1 MSTQRLVSARA
12 ARRLGGVLLLAALT
26 GPVWSQQQQG
36 PGLPEPRLL
45 LVFPM
50 GAKAGDTVEV
60 VVTGQDVDDARDLLF
75 DVPGVKAELVGPA
88 SGPDMKKQPQPGVG
102 KISSVKFKV
111 TVPGDAPLGSHDLR
125 VSTPYGVSN
134 PRAFVVGDLKEIN
147 EAEPNND
154 VAEAQRVEV
163 NTTVNGVI
171 SAPTDVDY
179 YIFAGKKGQR
189 VVVSC
194 LAAHLDSKLYPALHL
209 YRRGGAPLA
218 FNRDYDGYNAVV
230 DAVLPADDDYYVRL
244 FAFTYT
250 QGGPEHF
257 YRLSISMAPWIDA
270 VFPPV
275 VEPGK
280 ETKVTVYGR
289 NLPGGKPDPS
299 AVTDGMVLEKATLT
313 VTAPK
318 EEAVGRLRFTGHVA
332 PRASGLNGFEY
343 RLKNESGTSNPY
355 FLAFAQAPVVLDNEN
370 NDTPEAAQEVTLPC
384 EIAGRIEKKRDR
396 DWYRFRAKKGEVYT
410 IEAQG
415 ERLGSPLNLYYTLR
429 PEGAKAGQEFA
440 DNPETL
446 HPTQFFT
453 RSDDPPR
460 QRFVAPADGAY
471 LLQVSSREADTQ
483 AGPRH
488 LYRVRITPERPDFN
502 LVVMPSSPNSPDGA
516 VVRQGGAKYYTVF
529 AWRDDGFRGDIAL
542 SVEGLPRGV
551 TCPPQVIA
559 PDAKQGVL
567 VVTAAAD
574 APDWTGNVTV
584 RGTAQIAG
592 RTVVR
597 EARGATITWPVQQ
610 NVVALARLDR
620 AVPLAVRD
628 KAPCAVTVDVDKA
641 SVLAGDK
648 VTIPLH
654 VKRLWADLKGPVQVT
669 AVGLPGQGNQQPL
682 AFNNGQP
689 LTLGPGKEDASA
701 VLDVRNNA
709 PPGVYTLVLKAT
721 GTLPYAKDPAAK
733 NKPNVT
739 ITEVSTPI
747 TITVVPKNV
756 AAVSV
761 TPANPTAKI
770 GKDVEV
776 TVKVNRLFDY
786 PGEFKVELVAPADV
800 KGISAESV
808 TIPAGKDEVK
818 MTVKVAADAAQGTRN
833 LTVRATAPFGEKTT
847 TQEAKLAIN
856 VSK

>member
-1 MSTQRLVSARA
+1 MSTRRLFTARA
-12 ARRLGGVLLLAALT
+12 ARRLGGALLLAALT
-26 GPVWSQQQQG
+26 GPVWSQQQPA
-36 PGLPEPRLL
+36 PGMPEPRLQ

-50 GAKAGDTVEV
+50 GARAGDTVEV
-60 VVTGQDVDDARDLLF
+60 VVTGQEVEDAKELLF
-75 DVPGVKAELVGPA
+75 DAPGIKAEFVGVVSP
-88 SGPDMKKQPQPGVG
+88 PDTKKQPQPGG
-102 KISSVKFKV
+102 RTASVKFKV
-111 TVPGDAPLGSHDLR
+111 TVPGDAAPGLHDLR
-125 VSTPYGVSN
+125 VSTPHGVSN
-134 PRAFVVGDLKEIN
+134 PRAFAVGDLKEVN
-147 EAEPNND
+147 EVEPNND
-154 VAEAQRVEV
+154 VPEAQRVEI
-163 NTTVNGVI
+163 NTTVNGVV

-194 LAAHLDSKLYPALHL
+194 LAAAIDSKLYPALHL

-230 DAVLPADDDYYVRL
+230 SAELPADDDYYVRV

-257 YRLSISMAPWIDA
+257 YRLSISTAPWIDA
-270 VFPPV
+270 VYPPV

-280 ETKVTVYGR
+280 ETRVTVYGR

-299 AVTDGMVLEKATLT
+299 AVVDGTVLEKATLT
-313 VTAPK
+313 VKAPK
-318 EEAVGRLRFTGHVA
+318 EDALGRLRFTGHVP
-332 PRASGLNGFEY
+332 PRSSGLNGFEY
-343 RLKNESGTSNPY
+343 RLKNDAGTSNPY
-355 FLAFAQAPVVLDNEN
+355 FLSFAQAPVVLDNEN
-370 NDTPEAAQEVTLPC
+370 NDTPQTAQEVTLPC

-396 DWYRFRAKKGEVYT
+396 DWYKFHAKKGEVYT
-410 IEAQG
+410 IEVYG
-415 ERLGSPLNLYYTLR
+415 DRLGSPLDLYYTLR
-429 PEGAKAGQEFA
+429 PADAKTGQEFD
-440 DNPETL
+440 DNPDTL

-502 LVVMPSSPNSPDGA
+502 LVVMPPSTNIPEGA
-516 VVRQGGAKYYTVF
+516 VVRQGGARYYTVF
-529 AWRDDGFRGDIAL
+529 AWREDGFRGDIAL
-542 SVEGLPRGV
+542 SVEGLPKGV
-551 TCPPQVIA
+551 TCPPQVIG

-574 APDWTGNVTV
+574 APDWTGNITV
-584 RGTAQIAG
+584 RGTAQVGG
-592 RTVVR
+592 RAVVR

-628 KAPCAVTVDVDKA
+628 KAPCAVTLRMEKA
-641 SVLAGDK
+641 SVLAGEK
-648 VTIPLH
+648 LTVPLN
-654 VKRLWADLKGPVQVT
+654 VKRLWDDLKGPVQVT

-682 AFNNGQP
+682 VFNNGQP
-689 LTLGPGKEDASA
+689 LTLNPGKDDASA
-701 VLDVRNNA
+701 VLDVRPNA

-721 GTLPYAKDPAAK
+721 ATLPYSKDPAAK

-739 ITEVSTPI
+739 VTEVSTPL
-747 TITVVPKNV
+747 TVTVVPKSV
-756 AAVSV
+756 ATVALA
-761 TPANPTAKI
+761 PANVNSKA

-776 TVKVNRLFDY
+776 TVKVSRQFDFA
-786 PGEFKVELVAPADV
+786 GEFKVELVAPADA
-800 KGISAESV
+800 KGVSAEAV
-808 TIPAGKDEVK
+808 TIPAGKDEAK
-818 MTVKVAADAAQGTRN
+818 LTLKLAADAVPGGRN
-833 LTVRATAPFGEKTT
+833 LTVRATAVFAEKTT
-847 TQEAKLAIN
+847 TQEAKLTVN
-856 VSK
+856 VIR